1 MSPAGSVATLACPK
15 LSSERYL
22 LPTATIYPSKA
33 TLSRRPSSDTQSQ
46 SDTNAS
52 VGTASN
58 APSRTPS
65 VSNDHTENG
74 ASKASNKL
82 DDSKKTNNER
92 RVSAPPTDDL
102 DVQSIIN
109 ERRPSKLKCG
119 NSLGMTASVGDQYP
133 PSIHTGSY
141 VYVTEQRSE
150 EVSPIS
156 TGNMSDSM
164 MASTSASTSVST
176 SGSASAS
183 ASTSA
188 SGSANA
194 SANASASTSANARA
208 NANASTSASGS
219 ANASANASASTSASG
234 SASGSG
240 GASGSGDASGSGNRN
255 GIAVVNIPEAVCTT
269 IGSDVRIYVDDID
282 SMSSDN
288 QCTVSSNED
297 TLDEDMLDEETLDEE
312 SDVSSV
318 TAVHDESGLREE

>member
-1 MSPAGSVATLACPK
+1 MSPAGSVTTLACPK

-176 SGSASAS
+176 SESAS
-183 ASTSA
+183 
-188 SGSANA
+188 
-194 SANASASTSANARA
+194 
-208 NANASTSASGS
+208 
-219 ANASANASASTSASG
+219 ASASTSASG

>member
-1 MSPAGSVATLACPK
+1 MSPAGSVTTLACPK

-46 SDTNAS
+46 SDTNVS

-65 VSNDHTENG
+65 VSNDYTENG
-74 ASKASNKL
+74 ASKGSNKL
-82 DDSKKTNNER
+82 DDSKKR

-119 NSLGMTASVGDQYP
+119 NSLGMAAGVGDQYP
-133 PSIHTGSY
+133 PSIRTGSY

-156 TGNMSDSM
+156 IGNMSDSM
-164 MASTSASTSVST
+164 MASTSVST
-176 SGSASAS
+176 SASASAS

-188 SGSANA
+188 S
-194 SANASASTSANARA
+194 ASAS
-208 NANASTSASGS
+208 ASG
-219 ANASANASASTSASG
+219 T
-234 SASGSG
+234 GSG
-240 GASGSGDASGSGNRN
+240 GASGSGSRN

-269 IGSDVRIYVDDID
+269 IGSDVRIYVDDTD
-282 SMSSDN
+282 S
-288 QCTVSSNED
+288 TSSNSHH
-297 TLDEDMLDEETLDEE
+297 TRKSNEETPDG
-312 SDVSSV
+312 STTVSSV
-318 TAVHDESGLREE
+318 TTVHDGTDVTEETKGRSERFDRACSGAPSDRS

>member
-1 MSPAGSVATLACPK
+1 MSPAGSVTTLACPK

-46 SDTNAS
+46 SDTNVS

-65 VSNDHTENG
+65 MSNDYTENG
-74 ASKASNKL
+74 ASKGSNKL
-82 DDSKKTNNER
+82 DDSKKTKNER

-119 NSLGMTASVGDQYP
+119 NSLGMAASVGDQYP
-133 PSIHTGSY
+133 PSIRTGSY

-150 EVSPIS
+150 DVSPIS

-164 MASTSASTSVST
+164 MASTSVST
-176 SGSASAS
+176 SASAS
-183 ASTSA
+183 ASTSGSGTG
-188 SGSANA
+188 SGS
-194 SANASASTSANARA
+194 
-208 NANASTSASGS
+208 
-219 ANASANASASTSASG
+219 
-234 SASGSG
+234 
-240 GASGSGDASGSGNRN
+240 RN

-269 IGSDVRIYVDDID
+269 IGSDVRIYVDDTD
-282 SMSSDN
+282 S
-288 QCTVSSNED
+288 TSSNSHHRRKSN
-297 TLDEDMLDEETLDEE
+297 EETPDG
-312 SDVSSV
+312 STTVSSV
-318 TAVHDESGLREE
+318 TAVHDGTDVTEETKGRSERFDRACSGAPSDRS

>member
-1 MSPAGSVATLACPK
+1 MSPAGSVTTLACPK

-46 SDTNAS
+46 SDTNVS

-65 VSNDHTENG
+65 VSNDYTENG
-74 ASKASNKL
+74 ASKGSNKL
-82 DDSKKTNNER
+82 DDSKKTKNER

-119 NSLGMTASVGDQYP
+119 NSLGMAAGVSDQYP
-133 PSIHTGSY
+133 PSIRTGSY

-156 TGNMSDSM
+156 IGNMSDSIM
-164 MASTSASTSVST
+164 ASTSVST

-183 ASTSA
+183 TSA
-188 SGSANA
+188 S
-194 SANASASTSANARA
+194 ASASGT
-208 NANASTSASGS
+208 
-219 ANASANASASTSASG
+219 
-234 SASGSG
+234 GSG
-240 GASGSGDASGSGNRN
+240 GASGSGSRN

-269 IGSDVRIYVDDID
+269 IGSDVRIYVDDTD
-282 SMSSDN
+282 S
-288 QCTVSSNED
+288 TSSNSHH
-297 TLDEDMLDEETLDEE
+297 TRKSNEETPDG
-312 SDVSSV
+312 STTVSSV
-318 TAVHDESGLREE
+318 TAVHDGTDVTEETKGRSERFDRACSGAPSDRS